1 LESLNNEIYKLF
13 DSGVRLYNFVGN
25 TSEPGTIVGVNVV
38 NLDTHLPKWEH
49 GSPDVDQTPFV
60 YGTGDGTV
68 ATPSASLVN
77 ENLTVKNS
85 SHRVLVTDAEGDVFE
100 ILTGE
105 TATTLINNPDVIN
118 FKLLIVKVLSPTDL
132 LLVAPDG
139 KKIGKENGQMV
150 NQIPGAFYT
159 GFNTNTEFITILNPI
174 DGEYKILTE
183 GTGSGAYTVETAY
196 ISEATTT
203 EASFTGN
210 TEMGLITEL
219 TVPVDNENPQHI
231 VVQPTDT
238 EPPVLTITNP
248 ESRDY
253 LRSEQLPIEVSAEDA
268 GSGVYAVSVA
278 LDGNPVSISSE
289 IDLFFHALGN
299 HTVVASS
306 TDNVNNESA
315 ASRAFR
321 VVANATS
328 TRSDL
333 SRAYSLSWMTK
344 KIYDDLRKKFDSC
357 FKKRTVVTNVTKT
370 VTVTGKN
377 GKPTT
382 KTVQEKVTTVEIY
395 FDKKAAQDML
405 KALDKYRGKGLNE
418 QGYELL
424 KEDIRW
430 LIDH

>member
-1 LESLNNEIYKLF
+1 
-13 DSGVRLYNFVGN
+13 
-25 TSEPGTIVGVNVV
+25 
-38 NLDTHLPKWEH
+38 
-49 GSPDVDQTPFV
+49 
-60 YGTGDGTV
+60 
-68 ATPSASLVN
+68 
-77 ENLTVKNS
+77 
-85 SHRVLVTDAEGDVFE
+85 
-100 ILTGE
+100 
-105 TATTLINNPDVIN
+105 
-118 FKLLIVKVLSPTDL
+118 
-132 LLVAPDG
+132 
-139 KKIGKENGQMV
+139 
-150 NQIPGAFYT
+150 
-159 GFNTNTEFITILNPI
+159 
-174 DGEYKILTE
+174 
-183 GTGSGAYTVETAY
+183 
-196 ISEATTT
+196 
-203 EASFTGN
+203 
-210 TEMGLITEL
+210 
-219 TVPVDNENPQHI
+219 
-231 VVQPTDT
+231 
-238 EPPVLTITNP
+238 
-248 ESRDY
+248 
-253 LRSEQLPIEVSAEDA
+253 
-268 GSGVYAVSVA
+268 VYAVSVA

-382 KTVQEKVTTVEIY
+382 KTVQEKVTTMEIY